1 MSEYVGKGSYG
12 CVIKPNINCNGT
24 FGKNNEITK
33 FFFSKKDYLVEYKN
47 QIKVESVDKKG
58 SFIVKKKSNCKI
70 FLTPEIIKKINNII
84 LCDLNSN
91 VVYQITYEYGGINL
105 YNIFIK
111 EIDFLLKK
119 NLINFLQNFVNIFD
133 GLSTFNKNNIFHNDI
148 KIDNILYNKNNNK
161 FKIIDFG
168 IMNVSYL
175 HIMYNIKY
183 KPHHAYPNELNIL
196 GYILDG
202 IYYKDLKSYN
212 LNSNQLVKILE
223 EYILILKELY
233 KNNTDPYF
241 KNVLKLISDIYIYFK
256 IDIFKK
262 FDYTI
267 FEKMLLNKKNLS
279 KKYKE
284 FLNKLDVYM
293 LGLTL
298 YELLINIF
306 IHLRKNPTINKIPLE
321 LFSLIKKMVLFNPY
335 ERLTIQQATIEFKS
349 IMKI

>member
-1 MSEYVGKGSYG
+1 
-12 CVIKPNINCNGT
+12 
-24 FGKNNEITK
+24 
-33 FFFSKKDYLVEYKN
+33 
-47 QIKVESVDKKG
+47 
-58 SFIVKKKSNCKI
+58 
-70 FLTPEIIKKINNII
+70 
-84 LCDLNSN
+84 
-91 VVYQITYEYGGINL
+91 
-105 YNIFIK
+105 
-111 EIDFLLKK
+111 
-119 NLINFLQNFVNIFD
+119 
-133 GLSTFNKNNIFHNDI
+133 
-148 KIDNILYNKNNNK
+148 
-161 FKIIDFG
+161 
-168 IMNVSYL
+168 
-175 HIMYNIKY
+175 MYNIKY

-202 IYYKDLKSYN
+202 NYYKDLKFYN

-241 KNVLKLISDIYIYFK
+241 KNVLKSISDIYIYFK

-267 FEKMLLNKKNLS
+267 FEKMLLNKKNVS

-298 YELLINIF
+298 YELLIKIF